1 MKLRLSYNDG
11 ISVVPLDMTVEQL
24 RREPVWKIRLSA
36 LRRYAPSYREA
47 DVLFSLGIDDP
58 GAKRVVELLQQA
70 ANYGVDCEIDP
81 DLLRGLTARE
91 DYLREK
97 ARVGLLIKAHD
108 ESVADRFDEFRR
120 AEDILM
126 QRPLKDRQLW
136 DAFFMSA
143 MGRSANFSVPGSGK
157 TASVLGTFAYLR
169 ERDLVD
175 RIIVLSPKNAFGSWR
190 DEWAACFGADRPLR
204 SLCFHDPEFRGR
216 STRDKCSTLLFD
228 YKRYDMILL
237 NYESVALGEVAAR
250 IAADRALV
258 VFDEVHKVKRVG
270 GKRAASAVQIAAA
283 APYFIALTGT
293 PIPNSFEDLYNLLH
307 CLWPRDYNWYFG
319 MSANALKSTSEDDV
333 EHINE
338 SIAPFFCRTNKY
350 QLGVPQANEDHLVDV
365 PVDRWEQQLFQK
377 VLRTLSGEPFEM
389 IIRLL
394 QLSSDPRML
403 AEDLSAGDYAD
414 LFDGEVLAGAGK
426 ALEGLQV
433 DDRPTAKMV
442 ACLDLVESLVAQGK
456 SVIVWC
462 IFKRSIRNVV
472 HELRERG
479 ITARAISGSTDM
491 PTRARVIDSFKA
503 GETSVLVTNPH
514 TLAESVS
521 LHSVCHDAVYFECSY
536 NLVHLLQSKDRI
548 HRLGL
553 PQEQYTQYHYLR
565 AVYERRGGPWSLDR
579 NIYERLQHKEQVMLD
594 SIDRGTLEPGYT
606 DERDLELVFKGLF
619 DDEEQRS
626 EVNDQ
631 DAAGDTQERKE
642 M

>member
-1 MKLRLSYNDG
+1 
-11 ISVVPLDMTVEQL
+11 
-24 RREPVWKIRLSA
+24 
-36 LRRYAPSYREA
+36 
-47 DVLFSLGIDDP
+47 
-58 GAKRVVELLQQA
+58 
-70 ANYGVDCEIDP
+70 
-81 DLLRGLTARE
+81 
-91 DYLREK
+91 
-97 ARVGLLIKAHD
+97 
-108 ESVADRFDEFRR
+108 
-120 AEDILM
+120 
-126 QRPLKDRQLW
+126 
-136 DAFFMSA
+136 MSA

-190 DEWAACFGADRPLR
+190 DEWAACFGAARPLR

-216 STRDKCSTLLFD
+216 STRDKYSTLLFD

-237 NYESVALGEVAAR
+237 NYESVALGEAVAR

-319 MSANALKSTSEDDV
+319 LSANSLKSTSEDDV
-333 EHINE
+333 EHITE

-350 QLGVPQANEDHLVDV
+350 QLGVPQANEDHLFDV
-365 PVDRWEQQLFQK
+365 PVERWEQQLFQK

-414 LFDGEVLAGAGK
+414 LFDGEVQTGAGK
-426 ALEGLQV
+426 ALEGLPV
-433 DDRPTAKMV
+433 DDRPTAKMS

-472 HELRERG
+472 HELHERG
-479 ITARAISGSTDM
+479 ITARAISGGTDM

-553 PQEQYTQYHYLR
+553 SQGQYTQYHYLR
-565 AVYERRGGPWSLDR
+565 AVYERHGGPWSLDR

-606 DERDLELVFKGLF
+606 DERDLKLVFKGLF
-619 DDEEQRS
+619 DDEEQRN
-626 EVNDQ
+626 EINGH
-631 DAAGDTQERKE
+631 DAVGDTQERKE

>member
-1 MKLRLSYNDG
+1 MKLRLSYSDG

-47 DVLFSLGIDDP
+47 DVLFSLAMEDP
-58 GAKRVVELLQQA
+58 GAKRVIELLQQA
-70 ANYGVDCEIDP
+70 ASFGVDCEIDP

-91 DYLREK
+91 DLLREK

-108 ESVADRFDEFRR
+108 ESVLDRFGEFCQ
-120 AEDILM
+120 AEDALM

-143 MGRSANFSVPGSGK
+143 MGRCANFSVPGSGK

-175 RIIVLSPKNAFGSWR
+175 RIIVLSPKNAFDSWR
-190 DEWAACFGADRPLR
+190 DEWAACFGADCLLR

-237 NYESVALGEVAAR
+237 NYESVALGEAAAR

-338 SIAPFFCRTNKY
+338 SIAPFFCRTNKH

-365 PVDRWEQQLFQK
+365 TADRWEQQLFQK

-414 LFDGEVLAGAGK
+414 LFDGEVQTGAGK

-442 ACLDLVESLVAQGK
+442 ACLDLVASLVAQGK

-472 HELRERG
+472 HELRYGSRYQWVDRY
-479 ITARAISGSTDM
+479 ARAR
-491 PTRARVIDSFKA
+491 PRYRFV
-503 GETSVLVTNPH
+503 
-514 TLAESVS
+514 
-521 LHSVCHDAVYFECSY
+521 
-536 NLVHLLQSKDRI
+536 
-548 HRLGL
+548 
-553 PQEQYTQYHYLR
+553 
-565 AVYERRGGPWSLDR
+565 
-579 NIYERLQHKEQVMLD
+579 
-594 SIDRGTLEPGYT
+594 
-606 DERDLELVFKGLF
+606 
-619 DDEEQRS
+619 
-626 EVNDQ
+626 
-631 DAAGDTQERKE
+631 
-642 M
+642 